1 MASPSV
7 TKNITILASQ
17 SLAAAATVTAD
28 RDSSTKFILKLQ
40 IKNTGGGTVAAT
52 NGLEVSVFQNTSTSA
67 RFDTEASQKFIIPTT
82 VSTEKEQTLTLG
94 TGHYR
99 ISLKNLDTTNA
110 ITVDIIGSEVDA
122 VA

>member
-40 IKNTGGGTVAAT
+40 IKNTGGG
-52 NGLEVSVFQNTSTSA
+52 SVFQNTSTSA

>member
-7 TKNITILASQ
+7 TKNITILSSQ
-17 SLAAAATVTAD
+17 SLAAGATVTAD
-28 RDSSTKFILKLQ
+28 RDSSTKFLLKLQ

-52 NGLEVSVFQNTSTSA
+52 NGLEVSILQNTSTTP
-67 RFDTEASQKFIIPTT
+67 RFDTEANPKFIIPTT
-82 VSTEKEQTLTLG
+82 VSTEKEQTITLG

-99 ISLKNLDTTNA
+99 ISLKNLDVTNA
-110 ITVDIIGSEVDA
+110 ITVDIIGSEVDS